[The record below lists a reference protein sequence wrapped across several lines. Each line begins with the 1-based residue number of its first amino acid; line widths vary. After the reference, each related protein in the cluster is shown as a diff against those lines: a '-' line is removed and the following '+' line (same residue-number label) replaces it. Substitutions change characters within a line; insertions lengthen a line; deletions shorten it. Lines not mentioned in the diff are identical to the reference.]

1 MNGPKRRIGLL
12 GGTFNPVHTGHLIL
26 AERAREELRLD
37 RMGLLPSGIPPHKSG
52 PGLAPSEHRLAMVNL
67 AVEGN
72 PGLASVD
79 LEIRRAG
86 TTYTVDTLRELHAD
100 DPARTIVFLIGADSV
115 PELPSWREY
124 EQVLELAEIV
134 TLRRPGFEDD
144 DIFERIASKIRP
156 DLIAEL
162 RERRLD
168 TPEIDISS
176 TEIRRRVAQGKSIRY
191 LVPEPVREYIDR
203 EGLYRSAT

>member
-72 PGLASVD
+72 PGLACVD

-86 TTYTVDTLRELHAD
+86 TTYTVDTLRELHAG